1 VRPSPE
7 LVRRLDV
14 AGPRY
19 TSYPTV
25 PVWSERFG
33 ADEHAR
39 ALERAAQL
47 NRPLSLYVHI
57 PFCRDLCSY
66 CGCNVII
73 TRDQRR
79 VERYLAALAEE
90 AALVAER
97 LGSRRSLSRVHLGG
111 GTPTFLDEKQLLLLW
126 RALTAPFEVL
136 RGAELAV
143 EINPVVTRPAQI
155 ELLAELGFNR
165 LSLGVQDFDTA
176 VQQTINRVQ
185 SIAETRQSI
194 ERARALG
201 YRSVNLD
208 LIYGLP
214 RQTLASFRRTVAEVV
229 ALRPERV
236 ALFSFAFVPSVK
248 PHQRRLPLAELPSAP
263 LKLELFQAAH
273 DDLTAAGYRA
283 IGMDHFALPG
293 DELALAVERRALGR
307 DFQGYTSERA
317 PHTVALGMSAIS
329 NLGDAYAQN
338 YKSLAAYEAAI
349 ESGRLATERGLAL
362 DAEDQRRRDVIH
374 ALMCNFEVDLGA
386 DGARHFARE
395 LQALGG
401 LAGDGLV
408 QLDGGRIT
416 VTPLGRLFVRNVAM
430 VFDAYLRPGTATFS
444 RAV

>member
-1 VRPSPE
+1 MRPSPE
-7 LVRRLDV
+7 LIRRLDV

-25 PVWSERFG
+25 PVWTESFG
-33 ADEHAR
+33 PDQHAH
-39 ALERAAQL
+39 ALERAARSD
-47 NRPLSLYVHI
+47 RPLSLYVHI
-57 PFCRDLCSY
+57 PFCRELCSY

-79 VERYLAALAEE
+79 VERYLAALGDE

-97 LGSRRSLSRVHLGG
+97 LGARRSLSRIHFGG
-111 GTPTFLDEKQLLLLW
+111 GTPTFLDERQLVSLW
-126 RALTAPFEVL
+126 RALTGSFEVL
-136 RGAELAV
+136 PGAELAV

-165 LSLGVQDFDTA
+165 LSLGVQDFDAA

-185 SIAETRQSI
+185 SVIETRQTI
-194 ERARALG
+194 EHARALG

-214 RQTLASFRRTVAEVV
+214 RQSLESFRRTIAEVV

-248 PHQRRLPLAELPSAP
+248 PHQRRLPLAELPPAA

-273 DDLTAAGYRA
+273 DDLVAAGYRA

-293 DELALAVERRALGR
+293 DELAVAVERRALGR
-307 DFQGYTSERA
+307 DFQGYTTERA

-329 NLGDAYAQN
+329 NLGDAYVQN
-338 YKSLAAYEAAI
+338 HKSLAAYEGAI
-349 ESGRLATERGLAL
+349 ENGRLATERGLAL

-374 ALMCNFEVDLGA
+374 ALMCNFEVELDDHFAAEVQVLRGLA
-386 DGARHFARE
+386 ADGLVELDGAR
-395 LQALGG
+395 
-401 LAGDGLV
+401 V
-408 QLDGGRIT
+408 T

-430 VFDAYLRPGTATFS
+430 VFDAYLRPGGATPFS